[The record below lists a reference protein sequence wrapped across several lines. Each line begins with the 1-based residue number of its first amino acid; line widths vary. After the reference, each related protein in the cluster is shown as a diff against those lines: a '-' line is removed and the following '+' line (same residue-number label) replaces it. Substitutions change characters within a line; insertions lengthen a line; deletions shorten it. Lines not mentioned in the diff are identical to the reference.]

1 MFKKIVAGT
10 VGVVAVGVLSYLG
23 YRVVKEIN
31 SVDLDDG
38 IWENMDDVF
47 NYRYQKDHQ
56 SS

>member
-1 MFKKIVAGT
+1 MFKKIIAGT

-47 NYRYQKDHQ
+47 SYRTAQNHQ

>member
-1 MFKKIVAGT
+1 MLKKIVAGAA
-10 VGVVAVGVLSYLG
+10 GVVAVSILSYLS
-23 YRVVKEIN
+23 YKMVKEIN

-47 NYRYQKDHQ
+47 SYRTAQNHQ